1 MVGYL
6 EIPVA
11 GRYSSVRLIKKADE
25 CGMKADGCWKKTG
38 IKSTLT
44 RAEFANK
51 E

>member
-11 GRYSSVRLIKKADE
+11 GKHGSVKLVKKVDG

-38 IKSTLT
+38 IKSTLKMAGFT
-44 RAEFANK
+44 KNE
-51 E
+51 